1 MGPLPHHSPYR
12 MASLRCFALAM
23 CLGVSQAYCL
33 TGATT
38 SLSTARIA
46 SSSQASSIVMM
57 AKKPAAKK
65 SYALKQREKV
75 GGGAESI
82 GALVGDLGSQLTEL
96 DGAPKNLYLWIGGRG
111 LLVLKLFGVF

>member
-1 MGPLPHHSPYR
+1 MGLL
-12 MASLRCFALAM
+12 MVALRCFALAI
-23 CLGVSQAYCL
+23 CIGACQAYCL

-38 SLSTARIA
+38 PLSTARIA
-46 SSSQASSIVMM
+46 SSSQASSIAMM
-57 AKKPAAKK
+57 AAKRPAAKK

-82 GALVGDLGSQLTEL
+82 IALTGDLGSQLGEL
-96 DGAPKNLYLWIGGRG
+96 EGAPKNLYLWIGGWG